1 MTRYSWPSHTLRD
14 PILTEQDSF
23 SGAGG
28 GAELEHA
35 EAEGQ
40 SPQEQPNEVSPQEYV
55 DTFIVFIPEES
66 GAVDVKLIAYGD
78 PGMPSAALLPI
89 NAYHSPFDDHKREQE
104 FPHRISSLR
113 PPFQCSWSVL
123 RSSSSVQVRFQ
134 RSSSE
139 SPSSSP
145 TISASVRQNPRR
157 RIVESLRDEVLVVQ
171 QRLGR
176 IEEATK
182 KMNAFDHHSCV
193 TVVKVVG
200 VGVLVVLA
208 AILCVNVMV

>member
-1 MTRYSWPSHTLRD
+1 MD
-14 PILTEQDSF
+14 F
-23 SGAGG
+23 SN
-28 GAELEHA
+28 
-35 EAEGQ
+35 
-40 SPQEQPNEVSPQEYV
+40 S
-55 DTFIVFIPEES
+55 
-66 GAVDVKLIAYGD
+66 
-78 PGMPSAALLPI
+78 
-89 NAYHSPFDDHKREQE
+89 
-104 FPHRISSLR
+104 
-113 PPFQCSWSVL
+113 
-123 RSSSSVQVRFQ
+123 RSSSSSPRIPNRNFTLQYEPCLYGKCGLKSPLCTARDSGRKFFGCQNWKGNGCGFFLYVEDIMQGLGGIQ
-134 RSSSE
+134 YE
-139 SPSSSP
+139 S
-145 TISASVRQNPRR
+145 TKIDVMDCK

>member
-1 MTRYSWPSHTLRD
+1 MRD

-89 NAYHSPFDDHKREQE
+89 NAYHSVKYKHF
-104 FPHRISSLR
+104 S
-113 PPFQCSWSVL
+113 
-123 RSSSSVQVRFQ
+123 Q
-134 RSSSE
+134 R
-139 SPSSSP
+139 
-145 TISASVRQNPRR
+145 R
-157 RIVESLRDEVLVVQ
+157 
-171 QRLGR
+171 
-176 IEEATK
+176 
-182 KMNAFDHHSCV
+182 
-193 TVVKVVG
+193 KVSHQY
-200 VGVLVVLA
+200 
-208 AILCVNVMV
+208 C